1 MMETAT
7 SAREFRISKQIEEQL
22 RGIVGAEFVRA
33 ADANDAVCDAQPQ
46 LVVAPG
52 NEAEVAAVLR
62 CANEAGIAVIPRGG
76 GTKLEW
82 GNTPVRGELIL
93 SLARLNRVLD
103 HAWADLTVSVEAG
116 CTLQVLQ
123 ETLAQHGQR
132 LALDALWPERATIGG
147 VLSTNDSGALRLR
160 FGALRD
166 LIIGVTLALPDGT
179 LASSGGRVVKNVA
192 GYDLPKLATGALGT
206 LGVITRAF
214 FRLHPVCPNS
224 LTVSFSAADV
234 EEMQAKI
241 LAIQDSKLAHTAFQI
256 CCGTEMGGGAVAE
269 LLLEAT
275 EAGLVAQR
283 QQVRKMVGSFEIAAK
298 QVRNAR
304 QQLWSGA
311 SENAVVVK
319 MSVLPALIAKAIRLV
334 ESVTKGDQLK
344 WKAVF
349 QATGIGWLRLD
360 GPARELAH
368 VVSRLRAALESD
380 GGSLVIAHRPQSKE
394 MSALDAW
401 GNPGDALPLMRA
413 LKNRLDSQNTLNPG
427 RFVGGI

>member
-7 SAREFRISKQIEEQL
+7 STREFRISKQIEEQL
-22 RGIVGAEFVRA
+22 RGVVGAEFVGA
-33 ADANDAVCDAQPQ
+33 ADANDAVRSVQPQ
-46 LVVAPG
+46 LVVTPG

-82 GNTPVRGELIL
+82 GNAPVRGELIL

-116 CTLQVLQ
+116 CTLQTLQ
-123 ETLAQHGQR
+123 ETLAKHGQR
-132 LALDALWPERATIGG
+132 LALDALWTGRATIGG
-147 VLSTNDSGALRLR
+147 VLSTIDSGALRLR

-214 FRLHPVCPNS
+214 FRLHPVCPSS

-234 EEMQAKI
+234 EEMQTKI

-256 CCGTEMGGGAVAE
+256 RCAGEMGGGAVAE

-275 EAGLVAQR
+275 EAGLVAQ
-283 QQVRKMVGSFEIAAK
+283 QQQMRKMVGSFEIAAK
-298 QVRNAR
+298 QVWSAR
-304 QQLWSGA
+304 QELWSGA
-311 SENAVVVK
+311 SENAVVAKV
-319 MSVLPALIAKAIRLV
+319 SVLPALVAKTIRLV
-334 ESVTKGDQLK
+334 ESAAKGDHLG

-360 GPARELAH
+360 GPAGALAA
-368 VVSRLRAALESD
+368 VVNSLRSALEGD
-380 GGSLVIAHRPQSKE
+380 GGSLVIVHRPQTKE
-394 MSALDAW
+394 MSSIDAW
-401 GNPGDALPLMRA
+401 GSPGDALPLMRA
-413 LKNRLDSQNTLNPG
+413 LKQRLDPQNTLNPG

>member
-7 SAREFRISKQIEEQL
+7 STREFRISKQIEEQL
-22 RGIVGAEFVRA
+22 RGVVGAEFVGA
-33 ADANDAVCDAQPQ
+33 ADANDAVRSVQPQ
-46 LVVAPG
+46 LVVTPG

-62 CANEAGIAVIPRGG
+62 CANELGIAVIPRGG

-82 GNTPVRGELIL
+82 GNAPVRGELIL

-116 CTLQVLQ
+116 CTLQTLQ

-214 FRLHPVCPNS
+214 FRLHPVCPSS

-234 EEMQAKI
+234 EEMQTKI

-256 CCGTEMGGGAVAE
+256 RCAGEMGGGAVAE

-275 EAGLVAQR
+275 EAGLVAQ
-283 QQVRKMVGSFEIAAK
+283 QQQMRKMVGSFEIAAK
-298 QVRNAR
+298 QVWSAR
-304 QQLWSGA
+304 QELWSGA
-311 SENAVVVK
+311 SENAVVAKV
-319 MSVLPALIAKAIRLV
+319 SVLPALVAKTIRLV
-334 ESVTKGDQLK
+334 ESAAKGDHLG

-360 GPARELAH
+360 GPAGALAA
-368 VVSRLRAALESD
+368 VVNSLRSALEGD
-380 GGSLVIAHRPQSKE
+380 GGSLVIVHRPQTKE
-394 MSALDAW
+394 MSSIDAW
-401 GNPGDALPLMRA
+401 GSPGDALPLMRA
-413 LKNRLDSQNTLNPG
+413 LKQRLDPQNTLNPG